1 MSDTSAHSAAAITRL
16 TERVT
21 SILEPLT
28 KEFTE
33 LEVASKEVD
42 SYEGCGPR
50 LSTVMGSLVQ
60 PVSPPIEDEAV
71 ITDHQRVCNTTQSVE
86 QILYTSMAAMPRP
99 DILWTGTQ
107 TTHNGGGMRPPL
119 SWKPG
124 EPIGWVR
131 KTTTNEARKAASLPR
146 DYEPWV

>member
-1 MSDTSAHSAAAITRL
+1 MSDTSAHSAAAIARL

-28 KEFTE
+28 TEFKE
-33 LEVASKEVD
+33 LVAASKEVK

-60 PVSPPIEDEAV
+60 PISPPIEDEAV

-86 QILYTSMAAMPRP
+86 NILSTFFKKKEGNSKVLENVITSG
-99 DILWTGTQ
+99 GTWR
-107 TTHNGGGMRPPL
+107 N
-119 SWKPG
+119 SS
-124 EPIGWVR
+124 IV
-131 KTTTNEARKAASLPR
+131 
-146 DYEPWV
+146 D